1 MLTAQAI
8 KDQEFQVKFRGYDTI
23 EVKAYLELLAED
35 FFELG
40 EQSRVQGEEIESLLA
55 SQEMLL
61 QEKEGLVGELELSQ
75 QRDAGLQEEIDQSQ
89 QEKDRELAEL
99 KELLETVQATL
110 ALLEQENREYLE
122 KISELEARLVGSAG
136 TAPQEQLEISKMQA
150 RLELLEEQNRELK
163 EQGADFKT
171 TILAA
176 QKFADNLRQ
185 TSEEEARKML
195 DDARAEVE
203 KFRREAEAE
212 LARLPEEINRLR
224 RKRLTVKE
232 ELKVVLTSYLDSLT
246 EVGDEGNQGEREPFI
261 EGVEEADQAEGA
273 VDDARGTT

>member
-55 SQEMLL
+55 AQEMLL
-61 QEKEGLVGELELSQ
+61 QEKEEFVAELELSRQ
-75 QRDAGLQEEIDQSQ
+75 HDAGLQEEIDQSQ

-122 KISELEARLVGSAG
+122 KISELEARLVGPAG
-136 TAPQEQLEISKMQA
+136 AAPQEQLEISKMQA

-185 TSEEEARKML
+185 TSEEEARQML
-195 DDARAEVE
+195 EEARTEVE

-224 RKRLTVKE
+224 RKRATVKE
-232 ELKVVLTSYLDSLT
+232 ELKAVLTSYLDSLA
-246 EVGDEGNQGEREPFI
+246 EVGGEDGERAPFI
-261 EGVEEADQAEGA
+261 EGVEAADQAEGA
-273 VDDARGTT
+273 ADVALGAT

>member
-40 EQSRVQGEEIESLLA
+40 EQSRAQGEEIESLLA
-55 SQEMLL
+55 AQEMLL
-61 QEKEGLVGELELSQ
+61 QEKEEFVAELELSRQ
-75 QRDAGLQEEIDQSQ
+75 HDAGLQEEIDQSQ

-122 KISELEARLVGSAG
+122 KISELEARLVGPAG
-136 TAPQEQLEISKMQA
+136 AAPQEQLEISKMQA

-185 TSEEEARKML
+185 TSEEEARQML
-195 DDARAEVE
+195 EEARTEVE

-224 RKRLTVKE
+224 RKRATVKE
-232 ELKVVLTSYLDSLT
+232 ELKAVLTSYLDSLA
-246 EVGDEGNQGEREPFI
+246 EVGGEDGERAPFI
-261 EGVEEADQAEGA
+261 EGVEAADQAEGA
-273 VDDARGTT
+273 ADVALGAT

>member
-55 SQEMLL
+55 AQEMLL
-61 QEKEGLVGELELSQ
+61 QEKEGLVAELDLSR

-122 KISELEARLVGSAG
+122 KISELEARLVGAAG
-136 TAPQEQLEISKMQA
+136 AAPQEQLEISKIQA
-150 RLELLEEQNRELK
+150 RLEMLEEQNRELK

-185 TSEEEARKML
+185 TSEEEARQML
-195 DDARAEVE
+195 EEARAEVE

-224 RKRLTVKE
+224 RKRVTVKE
-232 ELKVVLTSYLDSLT
+232 ELKAVLTSYLDSLA
-246 EVGDEGNQGEREPFI
+246 EVGDEDGEREPFV
-261 EGVEEADQAEGA
+261 EGVEAAEQAEGA
-273 VDDARGTT
+273 ADVALGTT

>member
-55 SQEMLL
+55 AQEMLL
-61 QEKEGLVGELELSQ
+61 QEKEGLVAELELSH
-75 QRDAGLQEEIDQSQ
+75 QRDASLQEEIDQRQ

-122 KISELEARLVGSAG
+122 KISELEARLAG
-136 TAPQEQLEISKMQA
+136 VAGVAPQEQLEMSKMQA

-185 TSEEEARKML
+185 TSEEEARQML
-195 DDARAEVE
+195 EEARAEVE

-232 ELKVVLTSYLDSLT
+232 ELKAVLTSYLDSLA
-246 EVGDEGNQGEREPFI
+246 EVGDEDGEREPFV
-261 EGVEEADQAEGA
+261 EGGEEADQAEGA
-273 VDDARGTT
+273 ADVAQRSI

>member
-55 SQEMLL
+55 AQEMLL
-61 QEKEGLVGELELSQ
+61 QEKEGLVGELELNQ

-122 KISELEARLVGSAG
+122 KISELEARLVGAAG
-136 TAPQEQLEISKMQA
+136 AAPQEQLEIAKMQA

-246 EVGDEGNQGEREPFI
+246 EVGDEGNQGEREPFV